1 MAAAALGVAFLSH
14 RIDRRRGV
22 VASLAALSIPTAL
35 LSVAPDLASF
45 AALRVVQGVS
55 WSRPSP

>member
-1 MAAAALGVAFLSH
+1 MAAAALGVAFLAH
-14 RIDRRRGV
+14 RIDHRRGI
-22 VASLAALSIPTAL
+22 VASLAALSAPTAL